1 MKSSQLFFVK
11 IPVFILFFYLGKK
24 EDEFEE

>member
-1 MKSSQLFFVK
+1 MKSSQLSFVK
-11 IPVFILFFYLGKK
+11 IPVFILFFYLEKK